1 MIFLLL
7 FNHWVMS
14 DSLVTPWTVAH
25 QTPVHGIFPGKNTG
39 VGCHFLLQGIFLTQG
54 PYLHL
59 LHYRWILYWLSH
71 QGNPTSKT
79 WKSCI
84 KAILTIAFRNYVIN
98 LFCNKKQE
106 EKHFI
111 PCPVKSLARCS
122 PITVVFY
129 AFQWIPVIR
138 GGKKKTID
146 VRISALSC
154 MESMGPVSLILD
166 GSHFISLLV
175 VNSTL
180 SIFFVMHPAQSLNIR
195 NSGTWFFPLK

>member
-1 MIFLLL
+1 MWRIDCEYFLHFLLSVTRKKILWMIFLLL

-84 KAILTIAFRNYVIN
+84 KAILTIAFRNNVIN

-138 GGKKKTID
+138 GGKKK
-146 VRISALSC
+146 
-154 MESMGPVSLILD
+154 
-166 GSHFISLLV
+166 LLMSEYQLFHV
-175 VNSTL
+175 WRAWDQCL
-180 SIFFVMHPAQSLNIR
+180 
-195 NSGTWFFPLK
+195 